1 MKRKRLST
9 KVLFDRRENPIFR
22 VLNTLG
28 LYIYLPLFINQ
39 NKETE
44 TRNKGEKKI
53 QNLESFSFFSCIL
66 SQTNIGFNENTKR
79 RRNPCL
85 KNKITIILSPVWL
98 PRKPEKSEKE
108 KNHKFFFHH

>member
-1 MKRKRLST
+1 LQFSATKQGLSKKTRRLRQQSMKRKRLST

-66 SQTNIGFNENTKR
+66 SQTNIGLNESIKR
-79 RRNPCL
+79 RR
-85 KNKITIILSPVWL
+85 TA
-98 PRKPEKSEKE
+98 
-108 KNHKFFFHH
+108 